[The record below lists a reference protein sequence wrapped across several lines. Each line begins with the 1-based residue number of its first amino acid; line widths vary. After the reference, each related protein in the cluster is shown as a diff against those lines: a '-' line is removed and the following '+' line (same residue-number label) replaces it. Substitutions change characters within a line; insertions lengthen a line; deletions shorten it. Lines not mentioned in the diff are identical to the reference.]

1 MSAINLYVA
10 VDWQG
15 DKEIE
20 RARGEEGRG
29 EEGDDDC
36 RERRGT
42 RGENAR
48 KAGEG
53 EKSGVATDG
62 EGRTRG
68 EEREE
73 KGEREIHKRDRY
85 PRFY

>member
-20 RARGEEGRG
+20 RARREEGWR
-29 EEGDDDC
+29 EEGEDD
-36 RERRGT
+36 RRGRRET

-53 EKSGVATDG
+53 EKSRVATDG
-62 EGRTRG
+62 KGRTRG
-68 EEREE
+68 EE
-73 KGEREIHKRDRY
+73 
-85 PRFY
+85 